1 MSICITNKGISRKL
15 FANIEHRSVYHT
27 IYDGN
32 DKCVRMKKRNAK
44 TERTREQK
52 KEEEKEKQN
61 KIIRS
66 NKREHR
72 IFPCLICRMPPTQQ
86 REAYTD
92 THTI

>member
-32 DKCVRMKKRNAK
+32 DKCVRIKKKKEMRRANEQ
-44 TERTREQK
+44 EREK

-66 NKREHR
+66 NK
-72 IFPCLICRMPPTQQ
+72 
-86 REAYTD
+86 
-92 THTI
+92 